1 VKRPAFILAVWAVLW
16 TSSLHIRPAA
26 PSPALVEPDPAADEA
41 ANFLAGRPCRTPA
54 WAGLQGTS
62 EYKEYA
68 AALESAWA
76 DLEAKRLLPMR
87 AWAAAELAEVQ
98 GEAETLFYPFGG
110 PDLLTALVLFPD
122 AGAYVLQGLEFVGK
136 IPAFEGPAAA
146 ERVKTYTQSLLG
158 SLSDFFQ
165 KSYFITKNMNAA
177 LADDKVDGVLPLL
190 AFFLKRTGY
199 DIASVRRLDLRE
211 KGEVL
216 ESPYPGER
224 TRFRRPYGVKVGFFA
239 AGSPRLRTVS
249 YFSADFVDSVFRTD
263 SAFHLFLE
271 ALPFEGAF
279 VKSASYLMHF
289 REFANI
295 RKLLLRKSR
304 FILQDDTGIPFRYL
318 AEKDWEVRLY
328 GEYIKPVGDFS
339 GVEQTDLKAAY
350 ADPARVRPL
359 PFHLGYHWGTS
370 KDAILYFRRK
380 THERP

>member
-1 VKRPAFILAVWAVLW
+1 MKRPAFILVLW
-16 TSSLHIRPAA
+16 TALWTSAVLVRPAPLSSLP
-26 PSPALVEPDPAADEA
+26 PVPDPALDEA
-41 ANFLAGRPCRTPA
+41 ANFLAGRPCRTLA
-54 WAGLQGTS
+54 WISLQETA

-87 AWAAAELAEVQ
+87 TWAAAELAELR
-98 GEAETLFYPFGG
+98 EAAETLFYPFGG
-110 PDLLTALVLFPD
+110 PDLLTALVLFPE
-122 AGAYVLQGLEFVGK
+122 AGFYVLQGLEFVGK
-136 IPAFEGPAAA
+136 IPAFDGPAAA
-146 ERVKTYTQSLLG
+146 GRVKTYTQSLLA

-190 AFFLKRTGY
+190 AFFLKRTGH
-199 DIASVRRLDLRE
+199 DIAWVRRLDLVE

-224 TRFRRPYGVKVGFFA
+224 IRFRRPYGVRVGFFT
-239 AGSPRLRTVS
+239 AGSSRLRTVS
-249 YFSADFVDSVFRTD
+249 YFSADFVDTVFRTD

-271 ALPFEGAF
+271 ALPFEAAF
-279 VKSASYLMHF
+279 IKSASYLMHF
-289 REFANI
+289 KEFANI
-295 RKLLLRKSR
+295 RGLLLRKSG

-318 AEKDWEVRLY
+318 AEKDWDVRFY